1 MKSQWIVLVV
11 AIVIAVAGG
20 IAAIVVYSG
29 NEADSTDS
37 GERVVIELRAMPPA
51 KVRVDGKKVGT
62 TPMSLQYPKSNRTI
76 EIEATMVR
84 HLVNR
89 RGSKDV
95 EYKDTR
101 TITLDRDQL
110 LDFKADPA
118 HRVTPQEQPP
128 NGTPL
133 RRTLTPHAPGPTTPQ
148 PAPTAPAP

>member
-1 MKSQWIVLVV
+1 MKPQWIVLVV

-20 IAAIVVYSG
+20 ITAIVVYSG

-37 GERVVIELRAMPPA
+37 GERVVIEIRAMPPA

-76 EIEATMVR
+76 EVEATMVR
-84 HLVNR
+84 HLVSR

-95 EYKDTR
+95 EYKDAR

-110 LDFKADPA
+110 LDFKADPE
-118 HRVTPQEQPP
+118 HRVTPRDLPP
-128 NGTPL
+128 SGERLDGKLVP
-133 RRTLTPHAPGPTTPQ
+133 RQAGPTAPQ
-148 PAPTAPAP
+148 PAP

>member
-1 MKSQWIVLVV
+1 MKPQWIVLVV

-37 GERVVIELRAMPPA
+37 SERVVIEIRAMPPA

-76 EIEATMVR
+76 EIEATMVK
-84 HLVNR
+84 HFVNR
-89 RGSKDV
+89 RGSKDL
-95 EYKDTR
+95 EYKDAR

-118 HRVTPQEQPP
+118 HLVTPPDQARDGTQIKAKLVPRQAQP
-128 NGTPL
+128 T
-133 RRTLTPHAPGPTTPQ
+133 APQ
-148 PAPTAPAP
+148 PAP